1 MLSVK
6 METLKKRVKYVTR
19 EDFMRVVRAMEEKN
33 EKIGEVGT
41 LLREKQRI
49 TKDGLLIFHW

>member
-19 EDFMRVVRAMEEKN
+19 EDFMRIVRVMEEKN

>member
-19 EDFMRVVRAMEEKN
+19 EDFMGVVRAMKEKN
-33 EKIGEVGT
+33 ENIGEVGT

>member
-19 EDFMRVVRAMEEKN
+19 EDFMGVVRAMEEKN